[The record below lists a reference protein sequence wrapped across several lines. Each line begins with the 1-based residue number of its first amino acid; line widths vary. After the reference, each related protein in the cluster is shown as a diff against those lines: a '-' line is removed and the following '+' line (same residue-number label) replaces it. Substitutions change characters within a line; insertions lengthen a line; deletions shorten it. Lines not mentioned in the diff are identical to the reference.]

1 MLAAGSALGPYK
13 ILAPVGAG
21 GMGEVYRAH
30 DPRLGRDVAIKV
42 LSPHLAATPEVRA
55 RFEREARTISQ
66 LNHPHICVLF
76 DIGHQEGTDY
86 LVMELLEGET
96 LAHRLENGPLPVAE
110 TLSLGTQIAD
120 ALDRAHCA
128 GVVHRD
134 LKPGNVMLTK
144 AGAKLMDFGLARVGG
159 LSPVTGSLADS
170 PTVSRPLTVEG
181 TILGTFQYMAPEQLE
196 GKDADARSDLWALGC
211 VLYEMATGRRAF
223 EGESQATLI
232 AAIMSV
238 EPAALTQLA
247 PMSPPGLDRLV
258 RACLAK
264 APDDRIQTAHDAR
277 LQLRWVA
284 EGSSQSGVP
293 PAVAARRRG
302 RERIAWGIA
311 AAALL
316 ALGLQLS
323 DRGEPARVVR
333 FELHPP
339 KGTIN
344 ISWLRLSPDGQTL
357 AFLASDSTG
366 AQRLWLRPLAAVEAH
381 RLEGIEGVRPFW
393 SPDSKYLGFIS
404 EGKLRKI
411 PVAGGPA
418 VTICDAP
425 GGVDGAWG
433 KSGWLLFDGGPADSI
448 RGVPA
453 TGGAVKAITV
463 LDRAHGET
471 QHGWPFFLPDGRHF
485 LFVSSKRGA
494 AVGTIRLGTLGS
506 QESRV
511 VGQTNGRAEYGPAGH
526 LFYVSGSAL
535 VAQTFDAGA
544 ARVAGDP
551 VPIGEL
557 LTAGPGAF
565 SVSSAG
571 VVAFQ
576 PRAAEAQG
584 RLLWVDRNGHD
595 VGVAAPSGYYQDVSL
610 SPDGRRLAFSLATD
624 QASRLDIWVRD
635 LARGVNSRLTFD
647 PKDEIAPV
655 WSPDGDRIVFGRFRE
670 GLRCYIKAVNGV
682 GGEDSLACAPGNLEG
697 PFDWS
702 GAANVILLS
711 RIDTEMKWE
720 IWEAPASG
728 LQAPRPL
735 IQSPFNVRWGRL
747 SPDGRWLAYASSES
761 GRDEVYVVPYPGPGS
776 KLQISTAGG
785 SYPQWRADG
794 RELYFQGLDQ
804 SIMAVDVHANTDF
817 EADLPKPLFKTTLTE
832 GRYPGY
838 RWAVSRDGQRFLV
851 NTTSGAGDA
860 RVIVVLNWAAELGKP

>member
-1 MLAAGSALGPYK
+1 MLAVGTALGPYQ
-13 ILAPVGAG
+13 ILAPLGAG
-21 GMGEVYRAH
+21 GMGEVYRAS
-30 DPRLGRDVAIKV
+30 DTRLGRDVAIKV
-42 LSPHLAATPEVRA
+42 LPPHLAVSAEVRA
-55 RFEREARTISQ
+55 RFEREARVVSQ
-66 LNHPHICVLF
+66 LNHPHIGALY
-76 DIGHQEGTDY
+76 DIGSEGDTDY

-96 LAHRLENGPLPVAE
+96 LARRLEKGPLPVAE
-110 TLSLGTQIAD
+110 VLALGAQIAD
-120 ALDRAHCA
+120 ALDRAHRA

-134 LKPGNVMLTK
+134 LKPGNVMLTRG
-144 AGAKLMDFGLARVGG
+144 GAKLMDFGLARVGG

-223 EGESQATLI
+223 EGESQASLI

-860 RVIVVLNWAAELGKP
+860 RVVVVLNWAAELGKP